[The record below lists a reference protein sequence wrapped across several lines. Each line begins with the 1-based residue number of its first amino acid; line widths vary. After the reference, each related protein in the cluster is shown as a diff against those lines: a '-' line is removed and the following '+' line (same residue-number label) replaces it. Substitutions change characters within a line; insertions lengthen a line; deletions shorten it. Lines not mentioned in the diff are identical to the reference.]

1 MELSVTAVKIL
12 IHNAINAKLSKTG
25 KDIKQVNSRVANVD
39 KKVDTNTQNNTALST
54 KVTNIENKLKKV
66 TDLIVTNGDGTKF
79 LSNDGTYK
87 TLVIED
93 GGDVPENITLIV
105 TQNQDAIKTLNGT
118 GVGSVEY
125 KIREAFTVE
134 EIIE

>member
-1 MELSVTAVKIL
+1 MELSVATVKML
-12 IHNAINAKLSKTG
+12 IHNAINAKLSKTR
-25 KDIKQVNSRVANVD
+25 KDIKQVNSRVADVD
-39 KKVDTNTQNNTALST
+39 KKADINTQSNTGLST
-54 KVTNIENKLKKV
+54 KVTNFENKLKKV
-66 TDLIVTNGDGTKF
+66 TDLIVTDGDGTKF

-93 GGDVPENITLIV
+93 GGDVSENIALIV

-125 KIREAFTVE
+125 KIRKAFTVE
-134 EIIE
+134 EIIK

>member
-12 IHNAINAKLSKTG
+12 IHNAVNAKLSKTG
-25 KDIKQVNSRVANVD
+25 KDIKKVNSRVADVD
-39 KKVDTNTQNNTALST
+39 KKVDTNTQNNTNLST

-93 GGDVPENITLIV
+93 GGDVPENIALIV
-105 TQNQDAIKTLNGT
+105 TQNQDAIRTLNGT

-125 KIREAFTVE
+125 KIKEAFTVE
-134 EIIE
+134 EIIK

>member
-1 MELSVTAVKIL
+1 MGLTVATVKTL
-12 IHNAINAKLSKTG
+12 INNAINAKLNKTHR
-25 KDIKQVNSRVANVD
+25 DIKQVNSRVTNVD
-39 KKVDTNTQNNTALST
+39 KKVDTDLLT

-66 TDLIVTNGDGTKF
+66 TDLIVTDGDGTKF
-79 LSNDGTYK
+79 LSDDGTYK

-93 GGDVPENITLIV
+93 GSDVSENIALIV

-125 KIREAFTVE
+125 KIRKAFTVE
-134 EIIE
+134 EIIK